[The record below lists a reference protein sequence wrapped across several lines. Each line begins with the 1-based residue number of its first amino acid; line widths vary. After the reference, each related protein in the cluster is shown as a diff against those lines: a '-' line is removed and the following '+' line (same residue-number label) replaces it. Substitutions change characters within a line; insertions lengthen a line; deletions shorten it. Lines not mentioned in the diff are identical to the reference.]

1 MAGLLSKLTDFAR
14 SPKGQRAIS
23 TASRKAQQMARDPE
37 NRSKIDGLRSRFGGR
52 GGSSGGSAPR

>member
-23 TASRKAQQMARDPE
+23 TASRKAQQMARDPK
-37 NRSKIDGLRSRFGGR
+37 NRSKIDGLRSKLGGR
-52 GGSSGGSAPR
+52 GGTGGGTTPR

>member
-23 TASRKAQQMARDPE
+23 TASRKAQEMARDPK
-37 NRSKIDGLRSRFGGR
+37 NRSKIDGLRAKLGGR
-52 GGSSGGSAPR
+52 GTSGGGTAPR